1 MDMLPQTA
9 SNSPSFVIA
18 SIRAQKC
25 KAIKTPTRAFK
36 PPTKPRY
43 ISIIITKEHYTL
55 RFYRDPLRAWFFS
68 IPINFSMKVT

>member
-1 MDMLPQTA
+1 MQPQTA

-43 ISIIITKEHYTL
+43 ISIIITKEDFAQ
-55 RFYRDPLRAWFFS
+55 RFYRIPLRALLFS
-68 IPINFSMKVT
+68 MPINFSMNVT